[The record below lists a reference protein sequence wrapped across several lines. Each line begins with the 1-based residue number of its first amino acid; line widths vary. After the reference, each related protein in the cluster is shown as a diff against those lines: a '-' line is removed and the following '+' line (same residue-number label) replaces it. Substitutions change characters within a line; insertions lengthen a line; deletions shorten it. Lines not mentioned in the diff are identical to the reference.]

1 MIRPMELRR
10 RIERAHAAAA
20 RLPDPSADPDAF
32 YGALVAL
39 LERDGLAVTGACWH
53 LTDPLTGL
61 FSWTGHR
68 GELPGDFQRALENEL
83 GERDVAKYAELAGR
97 RAPVARLVAETGG
110 EPRRSPRYRRML
122 APDGFGD
129 ELRLAFVD
137 PFGRWGSLG
146 LFSEREFGADDEAL
160 AASLVAPVAR
170 ALRDAAARTAPAPG
184 DGEEAPGVLLLDGA
198 DRVRSRDAVAER
210 LLGGRARSGELP
222 GVVHV
227 LAARARA
234 AAGAVSGRTLGA
246 DGRWLTLDATPL
258 LDEPDAVAIVLRPAT
273 APSLLPLR
281 LRAAGLT
288 AREREIA
295 LALLRGDDTGT
306 IAASLHLS
314 PWTVQDHLKAIFA
327 KTGVRS
333 RRAFVATWAL
343 RTAGLEP

>member
-1 MIRPMELRR
+1 MELRR
-10 RIERAHAAAA
+10 RIERAHAAAE
-20 RLPDPSADPDAF
+20 RLPPPGADPDAF
-32 YGALVAL
+32 YGELVAL
-39 LERDGLAVTGACWH
+39 LARGGLAFEGACWH

-61 FSWTGHR
+61 FTWTGHS
-68 GELPGDFQRALENEL
+68 GALPGDFQRALENEL

-97 RAPVARLVAETGG
+97 RTPVARLVAETDG
-110 EPRRSPRYRRML
+110 EPRRSARFRRML
-122 APDGFGD
+122 APEGFGD

-146 LFSEREFGADDEAL
+146 LFAEREFDADDAAL
-160 AASLVAPVAR
+160 AAALVAPVAR
-170 ALRDAAARTAPAPG
+170 VLRTAAAQTSPASAA
-184 DGEEAPGVLLLDGA
+184 DEEPPGVLLLDGG
-198 DRVRSRDAVAER
+198 DRVRARDAVADR
-210 LLGGRARSGELP
+210 LLDGCARTGELP

-227 LAARARA
+227 LAARARLA
-234 AAGAVSGRTLGA
+234 ATAVSGRTLSA
-246 DGRWLTLDATPL
+246 DGSWLALDATPL
-258 LDEPDAVAIVLRPAT
+258 LDDPGAVAIVLRAAP

-306 IAASLHLS
+306 IATALQLS

-333 RRAFVATWAL
+333 RRAFVARWAL
-343 RTAGLEP
+343 RTAGLER